1 MKPLIQLSPRA
12 LKLALIGLPLLLYA
26 LYLGVLAAD
35 RYVSESVIAVR
46 QAGSEGSS
54 LPGAAM
60 LLAGINPPAHEDT
73 LFLKEF
79 IHSAGLLAILD
90 KKLALRAHFT
100 AETTD
105 LPFRLAGDAS
115 LEDFVEYYRNRIE
128 VQFDERSSLLKV
140 RAEGFDAA
148 YAHKLNQ
155 AILEESERFV
165 NETSHRIARER
176 LRFAEGELAL
186 AGERLQKAKLGILAF
201 QTKHRLL
208 DPSAQALATGT
219 LAAELDGARSKLEA
233 ELNSLRAFL
242 NEDAFQV
249 MALKSRIA
257 AMAKQI
263 ESERT
268 RATSNTQRGERL
280 NALAIEFQ
288 SLQLQGE
295 FARDAYRLALAAVE
309 NSRIDAT
316 RKIKSL
322 IVVEPPTLP
331 QTAEYP
337 LRLYNFGT
345 LLAICLLLYA
355 ITRLVLA
362 TIREHQD

>member
-12 LKLALIGLPLLLYA
+12 LKLGLIGLPVLLYA
-26 LYLGVLAAD
+26 LYLGVFAAD
-35 RYVSESVIAVR
+35 RYVSESIIAVR
-46 QAGSEGSS
+46 QAGSEGSN

-79 IHSAGLLAILD
+79 IHSSGLLALLE
-90 KKLALRAHFT
+90 KKLALRAHFA

-105 LPFRLAGDAS
+105 RLFRLANSAS
-115 LEDFVEYYRNRIE
+115 LEDFVEYFRNRVE

-148 YAHKLNQ
+148 FAHKLNQ

-186 AGERLQKAKLGILAF
+186 AGQRLQKAKLEVLAF

-242 NEDAFQV
+242 NEDAYQV
-249 MALKSRIA
+249 MALKARISA
-257 AMAKQI
+257 LSKQI

-280 NALAIEFQ
+280 NELAIEFQ

-295 FARDAYRLALAAVE
+295 FARDAYRLALATVE

-337 LRLYNFGT
+337 LRLYNLGT
-345 LLAICLLLYA
+345 LLAICMLLYA

-362 TIREHQD
+362 TVREHQD